1 MGLLLDLEA
10 FLLNEVRSQNDF
22 TVALEQERS
31 HGVVLTIAEE
41 RQFRV
46 LLGGGDIPQQLT
58 GFLPHDQR
66 EPLGYLFSIII
77 EEALIRPLTLE

>member
-1 MGLLLDLEA
+1 MKLGLSLGFLLFHQLLQEQVLVSFPEHELSNFELHEHGLLLGLLLDLEA

-41 RQFRV
+41 
-46 LLGGGDIPQQLT
+46 
-58 GFLPHDQR
+58 
-66 EPLGYLFSIII
+66 
-77 EEALIRPLTLE
+77 